1 MRAPILGA
9 VCVALL
15 SAACGND
22 QSGPANTATVA
33 FSVATRA
40 VPGSSLALSGA
51 PDTLTDGTNVLV
63 IDTAQLVIREI
74 ELERVEG
81 SVTCPDDD
89 DHDGHDDGQSAQGA
103 QRIAHASDDDEDDD
117 CDEVHIGPYLLD
129 LPLGAG
135 AARQF
140 MVEVPAGTYD
150 EVDFKVH
157 KPGDSDASFLAAHPE
172 FRGRSVRVVGTWNGT
187 PFVYTGDASSEQE
200 AALVPPLTMAEGAGT
215 ELTLFVDLSTWFRVN
230 GSLVD
235 PALANEGGQWE
246 EAVERSI
253 KASIQAFEDRDH
265 DGCDDNDDD
274 D

>member
-1 MRAPILGA
+1 MRVPILGA
-9 VCVALL
+9 VFVALL
-15 SAACGND
+15 SAACSSD
-22 QSGPANTATVA
+22 QSGPVTTATVA

-40 VPGSSLALSGA
+40 VPGANLALSGV

-74 ELERVEG
+74 ELERVDG
-81 SVTCPDDD
+81 TVTCPDDD
-89 DHDGHDDGQSAQGA
+89 HDDLRTSPGVA
-103 QRIAHASDDDEDDD
+103 RASDDDDDDD

-157 KPGDSDASFLAAHPE
+157 KPGDSDAAFLAAYPA
-172 FRGRSVRVVGTWNGT
+172 FRDRSVRVVGTWNGT
-187 PFVYTGDASSEQE
+187 PFVYTGDTSSEQE
-200 AALVPPLTMAEGAGT
+200 ADLNPPLNVAEGAGT
-215 ELTLFVDLSTWFRVN
+215 ELTLFVDLATWFRVN

-235 PALANEGGQWE
+235 PALANGGGQWE
-246 EAVERSI
+246 DAVDRNI
-253 KASIQAFEDRDH
+253 KASIRAFEDRDH
-265 DGCDDNDDD
+265 DGCDDHDDD
-274 D
+274 

>member
-1 MRAPILGA
+1 MRAPVLGA
-9 VCVALL
+9 VSIAVLA
-15 SAACGND
+15 AACNSD

-40 VPGSSLALSGA
+40 VPGSNLLLSGA

-74 ELERVEG
+74 ELELVEN

-89 DHDGHDDGQSAQGA
+89 DQDDIRSGQGA
-103 QRIAHASDDDEDDD
+103 QGVAHASDDDDSDD
-117 CDEVHIGPYLLD
+117 CDEVHVGPYLLD
-129 LPLGAG
+129 LPLGSG

-140 MVEVPAGTYD
+140 TLEVPAGTYH

-157 KPGDSDASFLAAHPE
+157 KPGESDAGFLAAHPE
-172 FRGRSVRVVGTWNGT
+172 YRGRSVRVVGTWNGT

-200 AALVPPLTMAEGAGT
+200 ADFNPPLDVTEGSGT

-235 PALANEGGQWE
+235 PALANDGGQWE
-246 EAVERSI
+246 DAVDRNI
-253 KASIQAFEDRDH
+253 RASIRAFEDEDH
-265 DGCDDNDDD
+265 DGCDDSDDD
-274 D
+274 